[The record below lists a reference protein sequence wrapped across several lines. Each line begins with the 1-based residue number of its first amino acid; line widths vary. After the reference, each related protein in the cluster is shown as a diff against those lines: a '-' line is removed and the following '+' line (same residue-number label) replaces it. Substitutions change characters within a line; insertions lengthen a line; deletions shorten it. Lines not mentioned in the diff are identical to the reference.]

1 MFPDWLRSSDGLALR
16 THRSQPPAVP
26 PRARVIVVHGLGDHC
41 EGLPCRNL
49 TSALVPGG
57 FSVYAFDLR
66 GHGRSDGP
74 RMFTHAWDTLRHD
87 LGTFVHL
94 VQRDGQGGP
103 LFLIG
108 ISLGGLLVLNHAQH
122 HPAGIA
128 GIVAVAPAVDA
139 SGVPPL
145 IRLVTPVLSRL
156 VPRMA
161 LDPGLD
167 LAAISRDRAA
177 AEEYTSDPAFQTR
190 TTARLAGEALKA
202 MADTH
207 ARAARLRLPL
217 LILHGTEDAII
228 PPSGSARFF
237 ARVPAP
243 DKERRT
249 YAGAGHNLFIELNRD
264 EVFADIIHWLERHLG

>member
-1 MFPDWLRSSDGLALR
+1 
-16 THRSQPPAVP
+16 
-26 PRARVIVVHGLGDHC
+26 VIVVHGLGDHC
-41 EGLPCRNL
+41 LGLPYRNL
-49 TSALVPGG
+49 TSALVAGG
-57 FSVYAFDLR
+57 WSVDAFDLR

-74 RMFTHAWDTLRHD
+74 RMFTRAWDNLRDD
-87 LGTFVHL
+87 LGTFVDL
-94 VQRDGQGGP
+94 VHRDGQDGP

-108 ISLGGLLVLNHAQH
+108 ISLGGLLVLNYAQQQ
-122 HPAGIA
+122 PAGIG

-145 IRLVTPVLSRL
+145 IRLVTPVLSRFF
-156 VPRMA
+156 PRMS

-190 TTARLAGEALKA
+190 TSARLAGEVLKA

-207 ARAARLRLPL
+207 AQAARLRLPL
-217 LILHGTEDAII
+217 LILHGTDDAIV
-228 PPSGSARFF
+228 PPAGSARFF

-243 DKERRT
+243 DKQRRT
-249 YAGAGHNLFIELNRD
+249 YAGACHNLFIERNRE
-264 EVFADIIHWLERHLG
+264 EVFADILRWLERHLGS